1 MRNIKY
7 GIITVFII
15 FLIIYIAIWY
25 KDKTNI
31 DSTIPVIQMSD
42 NQIEV
47 SVKDKDALL
56 NGVIAKDEKDGDI
69 TSKIVV
75 ESISKFVDKKDHICN
90 ITYAVSNSGGH
101 VAKATRKVKFIDY
114 TSPRFILKK
123 PLCLETGSDTNVKDI
138 IGAKDMIDGD
148 ISNKVKILSRGIST
162 NTSGDNTVTAQVTNS
177 LGDTVELKA
186 TVIIKQDNNISP
198 TIELKKNIE
207 YIKKGAEFD
216 AKSFIKSV
224 EDIDGKS
231 MDIGSVK
238 IKSSSVKT
246 DKAGCYTVEYSVVGH
261 DGNEGTAYLTV
272 MVEE

>member
-75 ESISKFVDKKDHICN
+75 ESISKFVDKKEHICN
-90 ITYAVSNSGGH
+90 VTYAVSNSGGH

-177 LGDTVELKA
+177 LGDTVKLKA

-224 EDIDGKS
+224 EDIAGKS

-246 DKAGCYTVEYSVVGH
+246 DKAGCYTVEYSVVDH

>member
-1 MRNIKY
+1 MRNVKY
-7 GIITVFII
+7 GIITLFLIFI
-15 FLIIYIAIWY
+15 IIYIAIWY
-25 KDKTNI
+25 KDKSGV
-31 DSTIPVIQMSD
+31 DSTVPVIQMD
-42 NQIEV
+42 KEQIEV

-56 NGVIAKDEKDGDI
+56 KGVIARDKKDGDV

-75 ESISKFVDKKDHICN
+75 ESISKFVDKKEHICN
-90 ITYAVSNSGGH
+90 VNYAVSNSAGK
-101 VAKATRKVKFIDY
+101 VAKASRKVKFIDY
-114 TSPRFILKK
+114 ISPRFVLKK
-123 PLCLETGSDTNVKDI
+123 PLCLETGSDTNVRDI
-138 IGAKDMIDGD
+138 IGANDVIDGD

-177 LGDTVELKA
+177 LGDTVKLKA
-186 TVIIKQDNNISP
+186 TVIIKQENNISP

-207 YIKKGAEFD
+207 YIKKGVDFD

-231 MDIGSVK
+231 INIDSVK
-238 IKSSSVKT
+238 VKSSSVKT
-246 DKAGCYTVEYSVVGH
+246 NKPGCYTVEYSVHDH

>member
-1 MRNIKY
+1 MRNVKY
-7 GIITVFII
+7 GIITLFLIFI
-15 FLIIYIAIWY
+15 IIYIAIWY
-25 KDKTNI
+25 KDKSGV
-31 DSTIPVIQMSD
+31 DSTVPVIQMD
-42 NQIEV
+42 KEQIEV

-56 NGVIAKDEKDGDI
+56 KGVIARDKKDGDV

-75 ESISKFVDKKDHICN
+75 ESISKFVDKKEHICN
-90 ITYAVSNSGGH
+90 VTYAVSNSGGH

-138 IGAKDMIDGD
+138 IGAKDIIDGD

-177 LGDTVELKA
+177 LGDTVKLKA

-246 DKAGCYTVEYSVVGH
+246 DKAGCYTVEYSVVDH

>member
-7 GIITVFII
+7 GIITVFLI

-25 KDKTNI
+25 KDRTNI

-42 NQIEV
+42 DQIEV
-47 SVKDKDALL
+47 SVGDKDSLLKGVVAKDK
-56 NGVIAKDEKDGDI
+56 KDGDI

-90 ITYAVSNSGGH
+90 VTYAVVNSAGQ
-101 VAKATRKVKFIDY
+101 VVKATRKVKFIDY
-114 TSPRFILKK
+114 KPPRFILKK
-123 PLCLETGSDTNVKDI
+123 PLCLETGSDTGVEDI
-138 IGAKDMIDGD
+138 IGAKDIIDGD

-177 LGDTVELKA
+177 LGDTVKLKA
-186 TVIIKQDNNISP
+186 TVIIKQNNNISP

-207 YIKKGAEFD
+207 YIKKDDEFD

-224 EDIDGKS
+224 KDIDGKS

-246 DKAGCYTVEYSVVGH
+246 DKAGCYTVEYSVVDH

>member
-75 ESISKFVDKKDHICN
+75 ESISKFVDKKEHICN
-90 ITYAVSNSGGH
+90 VTYAVSNSGGH

-138 IGAKDMIDGD
+138 IGAKDIIDGD

-177 LGDTVELKA
+177 LGDTVKLKA

-246 DKAGCYTVEYSVVGH
+246 DKAGCYTVEYSVVDH